1 MAKETKRDLASMSR
15 YDAEQQMTIVKLFI
29 ENADFRQKVAGVLDQ
44 NSLNTNERVRGI
56 CAIAKEL
63 DSKGV
68 EPSYETIKNCITSK
82 EANAINMAG
91 MLETLMYIRTNIHL
105 SPDDIEWLKND
116 VYTILVWQET
126 RKLQGKISEILKHK
140 SATIDR
146 SWIVEACSEFEKNTS
161 FTSLGYCDNDLSDD
175 ELKSL
180 ATDKGYETVTTSSAI
195 IDEML
200 GGGLR
205 KGDVGILLAGSGV
218 AKTCM
223 TTSFVCMAAGR
234 GYKCAHIVLEDKK
247 DDIRRKYASFVTNIP
262 SNQLHQRK
270 DEYDRLIDKRSKKMH
285 QMLANIKSVFCTE
298 QNGRIRSMS
307 VKDIDR
313 ELNRMCRDGFQPDM
327 VVIDY
332 FDRIDKGK
340 GDIWVLDQKTINELL
355 DLATKYNVALW
366 CPSQGNKAAQ
376 NNNVEMELSD
386 MSGGAWKSF
395 GAQIV
400 LAAKR
405 CDDCGPNMFKVK
417 TLKNRYATPYIERT
431 TRFNNGTCRFDEND
445 LISQYNEQ
453 NEAVDQMYQQRM
465 AVKVLNEQKNR

>member
-1 MAKETKRDLASMSR
+1 MSR
-15 YDAEQQMTIVKLFI
+15 YDAEQQMSIVKLFI
-29 ENADFRQKVAGVLDQ
+29 ENADFRQRVSGVLDQ
-44 NSLNTNERVRGI
+44 NSLNTNEWVRGI
-56 CAIAKEL
+56 CSIAKEL
-63 DSKGV
+63 DEKGI
-68 EPSYETIKNCITSK
+68 EPSYQTIRNCITSK
-82 EANAINMAG
+82 EANAIAMENMLA
-91 MLETLMYIRTNIHL
+91 TLDVIKTKINL

-126 RKLQGKISEILKHK
+126 RKLQGHINDVLKSK
-140 SATIDR
+140 SSSIDR
-146 SWIVEACSEFEKNTS
+146 QNVIDAYNEFEKNTS
-161 FTSLGYCDNDLSDD
+161 FTSLGYCDNNLSDD

-180 ATDKGYETVTTSSAI
+180 ATDKGYEAVPTSSAI
-195 IDEML
+195 IDEIL

-247 DDIRRKYASFVTNIP
+247 DDIRRKYVSFVTNIP
-262 SNQLHQRK
+262 SNQIHQRK
-270 DEYDRLIDKRSKKMH
+270 DEYYTLIDKRTEKMH
-285 QMLANIKSVFCTE
+285 QMLSNIKSVFCTE
-298 QNGRIRSMS
+298 QNGRIRSMT

-313 ELNRMCRDGFQPDM
+313 ELNRMCRNGFHPDL

-340 GDIWVLDQKTINELL
+340 GDIWVLDQRTINDLL

-405 CDDCGPNMFKVK
+405 CEDCGPSMFKVK
-417 TLKNRYATPYIERT
+417 TLKNRYATPNIERT
-431 TRFNNGTCRFDEND
+431 TRFYNGTCRFDEKD
-445 LISQYNEQ
+445 LIEREKEG
-453 NEAVDQMYQQRM
+453 NEALDQMYQQQV
-465 AVKVLNEQKNR
+465 ANETKHTYYEKRN